1 MIDAVVAM
9 NAAAVRGDLDEAK
22 RIWLTSSLFA
32 PARRDPAVSARL
44 IEIVGDWS
52 GWHLTNQADHTDPEP
67 AAAQRLDRLGIPML
81 LLNGEL
87 DNEAIQLVS
96 RDIEQGAPNAR
107 LVVVP
112 DAGHLA
118 NMEAPDVVNDHIG
131 AFLGGLR

>member
-1 MIDAVVAM
+1 
-9 NAAAVRGDLDEAK
+9 
-22 RIWLTSSLFA
+22 
-32 PARRDPAVSARL
+32 
-44 IEIVGDWS
+44 
-52 GWHLTNQADHTDPEP
+52 
-67 AAAQRLDRLGIPML
+67 ML
-81 LLNGEL
+81 LLTGEL

-131 AFLGGLR
+131 AFLAGVG